1 MIKAFIFDLDG
12 TLVETEELKAR
23 AYAATLQNLLHLE
36 APDQRAIALYERGV
50 GSTDEMICR
59 SMIRELELEDALESL
74 PTEEPWQA
82 LHRVRMGIYRDRF
95 GTPDA
100 IRGAAYSHALDLLTE
115 QKRAGR
121 LVAVATSSFT
131 DEAVR
136 VLEALGV
143 ADVLAEIVGRDQV
156 EKSKPDPEIYVTT
169 MGRLG
174 VAPGEVVIVE
184 DSLIGA
190 QAARASGARWICVAT
205 RFSASALRRQPGL
218 DQSCIVYDPAELAD
232 RVDQLLASI

>member
-1 MIKAFIFDLDG
+1 M
-12 TLVETEELKAR
+12 
-23 AYAATLQNLLHLE
+23 
-36 APDQRAIALYERGV
+36 GV
-50 GSTDEMICR
+50 
-59 SMIRELELEDALESL
+59 
-74 PTEEPWQA
+74 
-82 LHRVRMGIYRDRF
+82 YRDRF

-100 IRGAAYSHALDLLTE
+100 IRGAAYSHTLDLLME
-115 QKRAGR
+115 QRQAGR
-121 LVAVATSSFT
+121 QVAVATSSFSFT

-156 EKSKPDPEIYVTT
+156 EKSKPDPEIYLNT

-174 VAPGEVVIVE
+174 VAPEEVVIVE
-184 DSLIGA
+184 DSPIGV

-218 DQSCIVYDPAELAD
+218 DQSCIVYDPAGLAD
-232 RVDQLLASI
+232 RVDELLASI